1 MLRIDH
7 QNQRAVALARYLER
21 RLDLDTLPHDLCL
34 VLGGDGTMLR
44 AIRDL
49 GEAYTFLGLNFG
61 RVGFLMNDVESH
73 SQVCKLISEGRYQ
86 VHDLPRLALQAWI
99 EPRSEPDDDPAAQR
113 REAEREVHALAVND
127 VFVERMTAQSC
138 HLRVTIDDA
147 SVVER
152 LVCDGIIV
160 ATALGSTAY
169 SVSAGG
175 PACHALLQTLHV
187 TPISPFRPRL
197 IPIAL
202 PLTSRVH
209 VEPLD
214 RHHRP
219 VRAVADGIGYPM
231 VKRLEIRNSGL
242 DVRLAFLEGHDFTA
256 TLFRKV
262 LLS

>member
-21 RLDLDTLPHDLCL
+21 RLDPDALPPDLCL
-34 VLGGDGTMLR
+34 VMGGDGTMLR

-49 GEAYTFLGLNFG
+49 GDDYTYLGLNFG

-73 SQVCKLISEGRYQ
+73 AQVCKLVTEGRYQ
-86 VHDLPRLALQAWI
+86 VHDLPRLALKAWL
-99 EPRSEPDDDPAAQR
+99 EPRQPIDGSGGER
-113 REAEREVHALAVND
+113 REPERVVSALAVND
-127 VFVERMTAQSC
+127 VFAERMTAQSC

-175 PACHALLQTLHV
+175 PACHALLQTIHV

-202 PLTSRVH
+202 PLESRVAI
-209 VEPLD
+209 EPLD

-219 VRAVADGIGYPM
+219 VRAVADGIGYPQ

-242 DVRLAFLEGHDFTA
+242 DVRIAFLEGHDFTA

-262 LLS
+262 LLG

>member
-7 QNQRAVALARYLER
+7 QNQRAVALEQYLDR
-21 RLDLDTLPHDLCL
+21 HLGLANLPEDLCL

-49 GEAYTFLGLNFG
+49 GDAYTYLGLNFG
-61 RVGFLMNDVESH
+61 RVGFLMNDIES
-73 SQVCKLISEGRYQ
+73 QAAVVRLIAEGRYQ
-86 VHDLPRLALQAWI
+86 VHDLPRLKLEARI
-99 EPRSEPDDDPAAQR
+99 EPPEPPDGGR
-113 REAEREVHALAVND
+113 RAEGRVVEALAIND

-138 HLRVTIDDA
+138 HLRVTIDGA
-147 SVVER
+147 SVVEH

-187 TPISPFRPRL
+187 TPICAFAPRL

-202 PLTSRVH
+202 PLTSRVTI
-209 VEPLD
+209 EPIS
-214 RHHRP
+214 RVQRP
-219 VRAVADGIGYPM
+219 VRAVADGIGYSH
-231 VKRLEIRNSGL
+231 VHSLEIRNSGS

-262 LLS
+262 LLG

>member
-1 MLRIDH
+1 LLRLDH

-21 RLDLDTLPHDLCL
+21 HLDLSSLPADLCI

-49 GEAYTFLGLNFG
+49 GDRHTYLGLNFG
-61 RVGFLMNDVESH
+61 RVGFLMNDVESQ
-73 SQVCKLISEGRYQ
+73 SGVVRMLAEGRYQ
-86 VHDLPRLALQAWI
+86 VHDLPRLSLEAWLDLP
-99 EPRSEPDDDPAAQR
+99 ERPEGRRRPEQR
-113 REAEREVHALAVND
+113 VVNALALND

-138 HLRVTIDDA
+138 HLRVTIDGA
-147 SVVER
+147 SVVDN

-175 PACHALLQTLHV
+175 PACHALLDTIHV
-187 TPISPFRPRL
+187 TPISPFSPRL

-202 PLTSRVH
+202 PLTSRVSI
-209 VEPLD
+209 EPISRD
-214 RHHRP
+214 QRP
-219 VRAVADGIGYPM
+219 VRAVADGIGYPQ
-231 VKRLEIRNSGL
+231 VQRLEIRNSGL
-242 DVRLAFLEGHDFTA
+242 DVRLAYLEGHDFTA

-262 LLS
+262 LLG

>member
-7 QNQRAVALARYLER
+7 QNQRAAALSSYLER
-21 RLDLDTLPHDLCL
+21 HLDLSALPEDLCL

-49 GEAYTFLGLNFG
+49 GDRYTYLGLNLG
-61 RVGFLMNDVESH
+61 RVGFLMNDIES
-73 SQVCKLISEGRYQ
+73 QATVVRMLAEGRYQ
-86 VHDLPRLALQAWI
+86 VHDLPRLALEAWI
-99 EPRSEPDDDPAAQR
+99 EPQDQPSGGR
-113 REAEREVHALAVND
+113 RPEERVVHALALND

-138 HLRVTIDDA
+138 HLRVTIDGA
-147 SVVER
+147 SVVDN

-175 PACHALLQTLHV
+175 PACHALLETIHV
-187 TPISPFRPRL
+187 TPICPFSPRL

-202 PLTSRVH
+202 PLTSRVRI
-209 VEPLD
+209 EPLS
-214 RHHRP
+214 RTQRP
-219 VRAVADGIGYPM
+219 VRAVADGIGYPQ
-231 VKRLEIRNSGL
+231 VQRLEIRNSGL
-242 DVRLAFLEGHDFTA
+242 DVRLAYLEGHDFTA

-262 LLS
+262 LLG